1 MDLSHDQVF
10 SETVKDFFLISLH
23 EEKRN
28 NIIHDGKERLLNKL
42 NFYNDLD
49 SIHKELEKIDP
60 NFPEVSN
67 H

>member
-23 EEKRN
+23 EGKRN
-28 NIIHDGKERLLNKL
+28 DIIHEGKERLLNKL

-60 NFPEVSN
+60 NFPEV
-67 H
+67 